1 MPAPGDEHPPTVEDI
16 QFEPAQLEASAAA
29 GRGEIWLLSW
39 LSKCEK
45 AVKVL
50 PEVRAS
56 SHTVSSLYCRPVTSG
71 GAMRRGKAAHG

>member
-1 MPAPGDEHPPTVEDI
+1 MPAPADEPSLAVEDI

-45 AVKVL
+45 AIKVL
-50 PEVRAS
+50 PEVRARS
-56 SHTVSSLYCRPVTSG
+56 TGLLSPCRRPVTSG
-71 GAMRRGKAAHG
+71 ER

>member
-1 MPAPGDEHPPTVEDI
+1 MPAPADEPSLAVEDI

-45 AVKVL
+45 SVKVL
-50 PEVRAS
+50 PEVRVLSAGL
-56 SHTVSSLYCRPVTSG
+56 SSL
-71 GAMRRGKAAHG
+71 